1 MKFEI
6 GDREYEFDGE
16 YTLAETMLFFD
27 KASIGIA
34 ELSRELMRGNPYVI
48 VTLMYILKKRAGEAV
63 RWQDMQDYSISDFRQ
78 VLDDTVDTEGDGDG
92 GAGDDDTAGNGPDPT
107 AEPGT
112 THETATASTS

>member
-27 KASIGIA
+27 KANIGIA

-63 RWQDMQDYSISDFRQ
+63 RWQDMQDYSINDFRQ
-78 VLDDTVDTEGDGDG
+78 VLADTEEDGDG
-92 GAGDDDTAGNGPDPT
+92 AAGDDDTAGNGPDPT

-112 THETATASTS
+112 TLETATASTS